1 MNETHVNINNV
12 IKRQASPSISV
23 SVLSSTK
30 QINNLSQFETH
41 LRSVSLEIRFMMMG
55 KKLAKNF
62 NQNFVREDLS
72 IDPLTFSQ
80 HLAGDVIQKNYF
92 QQCLNSNHDE
102 V

>member
-1 MNETHVNINNV
+1 METHNVNNV

-41 LRSVSLEIRFMMMG
+41 LRCVSLEIRFTMMG
-55 KKLAKNF
+55 NKLAKNF
-62 NQNFVREDLS
+62 NQNFVRESYSTRLDFSEPAEDLS

-80 HLAGDVIQKNYF
+80 HLADDVIQQMFK
-92 QQCLNSNHDE
+92 
-102 V
+102 